1 MVSSVE
7 DITAH
12 AAQSVKHSSWSDIK
26 AMAAAAT
33 LMPMLYF
40 GALRGRNAKVD
51 EINELR
57 KDIEQH
63 RRDIEMCELRSRT
76 ASDMAFATP
85 DMKSSAEFIAEH
97 NRRQV
102 LCLDSQI
109 ADKLNRIKALNNEI
123 DAENKR
129 REEEIKRQEDESD
142 RLKDEKDGIIHEL
155 ECRNRNQGKSIGELQ
170 DQIKLLQRTVKSLGT
185 KLNNARKR
193 AKAKRTK

>member
-1 MVSSVE
+1 MGFNVNVNKW
-7 DITAH
+7 I
-12 AAQSVKHSSWSDIK
+12 DIK
-26 AMAAAAT
+26 AMAAAAA
-33 LMPMLYF
+33 LMPTLYF
-40 GALRGRNAKVD
+40 GAFRGRNAKVD

-85 DMKSSAEFIAEH
+85 ESKHYAEFIAEH

-102 LCLDSQI
+102 LYLDSQI
-109 ADKLNRIKALNNEI
+109 ADKLNRIKVLNNEI
-123 DAENKR
+123 DAERK
-129 REEEIKRQEDESD
+129 REEEELKRQEEEGD
-142 RLKDEKDGIIHEL
+142 RLKDEKDEIIHEL
-155 ECRNRNQGKSIGELQ
+155 ECRNRRQSELIERQ
-170 DQIKLLQRTVKSLGT
+170 RNSLEELHYQIKLLQRTVKSLGI